1 MTLLS
6 EKNGLFEGSLLLN
19 TVCFLHN
26 IYVSEL
32 FRVKMLPIV
41 SDQLLIPLVVDGL
54 KTPWNTGHVAL
65 ELKCQACLAVLENDL
80 VFLII
85 LGVKLQ
91 RVLQLDK
98 GAELTIKVF

>member
-1 MTLLS
+1 
-6 EKNGLFEGSLLLN
+6 
-19 TVCFLHN
+19 
-26 IYVSEL
+26 
-32 FRVKMLPIV
+32 MLPIV